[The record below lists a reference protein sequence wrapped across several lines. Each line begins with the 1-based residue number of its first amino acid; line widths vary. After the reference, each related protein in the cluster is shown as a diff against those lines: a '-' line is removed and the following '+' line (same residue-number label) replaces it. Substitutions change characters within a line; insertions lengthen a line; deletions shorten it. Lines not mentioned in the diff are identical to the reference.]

1 MSLSVESEDWLREFS
16 RQRWISFL
24 FSDESVDG
32 GSSFRSFKY
41 ASIAAKHVFTLNTTL
56 IPLIFAQRRCAKIKG
71 ARNRPI
77 FAHSAAR
84 KLKGARI
91 SENRQNHFLAISKP
105 LIASRG
111 GHFLS

>member
-1 MSLSVESEDWLREFS
+1 MFFIYILYPIIIKIPILSGVGHYLNP
-16 RQRWISFL
+16 IN
-24 FSDESVDG
+24 
-32 GSSFRSFKY
+32 FR
-41 ASIAAKHVFTLNTTL
+41 A
-56 IPLIFAQRRCAKIKG
+56 PLIFAQRRCAKIKG

>member
-1 MSLSVESEDWLREFS
+1 MLFFYLLLKRTYVLN
-16 RQRWISFL
+16 FL
-24 FSDESVDG
+24 IP
-32 GSSFRSFKY
+32 
-41 ASIAAKHVFTLNTTL
+41 ASIFFQIQTTLNP
-56 IPLIFAQRRCAKIKG
+56 INFRAPLIFAQRRCAKIKG